1 MADSRTPPPATQ
13 GAPALDFDGLRPPSP
28 FMTAEHDAWR
38 AHVRGFVNT
47 HIAPHLDAWDA
58 ASDFPDSLYKEAA
71 KAGVSG
77 MGFREDLGG
86 TGEDVDLYH
95 RIIFAEEF
103 FRMGSGVVF
112 ADLATPWIALPPI
125 INGGTPEMLDR
136 VARPVLAGDRKIAF
150 AVTEPGGGSDV
161 SGFTTTAERKGD
173 VFVVNGGKTLISGAM
188 KADFLLAAVRTGGPG
203 MGGLSMLL
211 IETDRPG
218 VSRGPVPGLQWYN
231 RNNGWLQFDNVEV
244 PVSNLVGVENRGFA
258 GLASQFNIER
268 FSGIAATLAMTRTC
282 VAEAVAFARER
293 QTFGK
298 RLIDHQVMRHKI
310 VDMIQKLKVAYA
322 LLDMLVWRFS
332 RGEAPIADLA
342 LLKVQATT
350 TLEHCARESL
360 QVLGGRAYT
369 GDNRVER
376 IYRES
381 RIFVI
386 GGGSEEILRDLA
398 AKQLG
403 F

>member
-1 MADSRTPPPATQ
+1 MAEHT
-13 GAPALDFDGLRPPSP
+13 APALDFDGLRPPSP
-28 FMTAEHDAWR
+28 FLTPEHDAWR
-38 AHVRGFVNT
+38 AKLRDFIDTRV
-47 HIAPHLDAWDA
+47 APDLDAWDA
-58 ASDFPDSLYKEAA
+58 ASDFPDSLYGEAA
-71 KAGVSG
+71 RAGISG

-86 TGEDVDLYH
+86 TGENVDLYH
-95 RIIFAEEF
+95 RILFAEEF
-103 FRMGSGVVF
+103 FRLGSGVVF

-125 INGGTPEMLDR
+125 ISGGTPEMLDR
-136 VARPVLAGDRKIAF
+136 VARPVLAGEKKIAF

-161 SGFTTTAERKGD
+161 SGFTTTAERRGD

-188 KADFLLAAVRTGGPG
+188 KADFLLTAVRTGGPG

-218 VSRGPVPGLQWYN
+218 VTRGPVPGLQWYN
-231 RNNGWLQFDNVEV
+231 RNNGWLSFENVEV
-244 PVSNLVGVENRGFA
+244 PVSNLIGVENRGFA
-258 GLASQFNIER
+258 GLAGQFNIER
-268 FSGIAATLAMTRTC
+268 FSGIAATLAMARTC
-282 VAEAVAFARER
+282 VAESIAFARER
-293 QTFGK
+293 HTFGK

-310 VDMIQKLKVAYA
+310 VDMVQRLKAAYA
-322 LLDMLVWRFS
+322 FLDILVWRFS
-332 RGEAPIADLA
+332 RGEAPVADLA

-369 GDNRVER
+369 GQNRVER
-376 IYRES
+376 IYREA

-398 AKQLG
+398 AKQMG

>member
-1 MADSRTPPPATQ
+1 MADHT
-13 GAPALDFDGLRPPSP
+13 APALDFDGLRPPSP
-28 FMTAEHDAWR
+28 FLTPAHDAWR
-38 AHVRGFVNT
+38 RQLRAFVDT
-47 HIAPHLDAWDA
+47 HIAPNLSEWDA
-58 ASDFPDSLYKEAA
+58 ASDFPDSLYVEAA
-71 KAGVSG
+71 KAGILG

-86 TGEDVDLYH
+86 TGEDIDLWD
-95 RIIFAEEF
+95 RILFAEEF
-103 FRMGSGVVF
+103 FRLGSGVVF

-125 INGGTPEMLDR
+125 INGGSPEMLDR
-136 VARPVLAGDRKIAF
+136 VARPVLAGEKKIAF

-173 VFVVNGGKTLISGAM
+173 VFVVNGGKTLISGAL
-188 KADFLLAAVRTGGPG
+188 KADFLLTAVRTGGPG

-244 PVSNLVGVENRGFA
+244 PVSNLIGVENRGFA

-268 FSGIAATLAMTRTC
+268 FSGISATLAMARTC
-282 VAEAVAFARER
+282 IAEAIAFARER

-298 RLIDHQVMRHKI
+298 RLIDHQSMRHKI
-310 VDMIQKLKVAYA
+310 VEMIQRLKAAYA
-322 LLDMLVWRFS
+322 FLDILVWRFS
-332 RGEAPIADLA
+332 RGETPVADLA

-376 IYRES
+376 IYREA

-398 AKQLG
+398 AKQMGL
-403 F
+403 

>member
-1 MADSRTPPPATQ
+1 MADHT
-13 GAPALDFDGLRPPSP
+13 APALDFDGLRPPSP
-28 FMTAEHDAWR
+28 FLTERHDAWR
-38 AHVRGFVNT
+38 TQLRTFVDT
-47 HIAPHLDAWDA
+47 HIAPNLKDWDA
-58 ASDFPDSLYKEAA
+58 ASDFPDSLYVEAA
-71 KAGVSG
+71 KAGILG

-86 TGEDVDLYH
+86 TGEDIDLWD

-103 FRMGSGVVF
+103 FRLGSGVVF

-125 INGGTPEMLDR
+125 ISGGTPEMLER
-136 VARPVLAGDRKIAF
+136 VAKPVLDGQKKIAF

-161 SGFTTTAERKGD
+161 SAFTTTAERKGD

-188 KADFLLAAVRTGGPG
+188 KADYLLTAVRTGGPG

-211 IETDRPG
+211 IETDRAG
-218 VSRGPVPGLQWYN
+218 VSRGPVPGLEWYN
-231 RNNGWLQFDNVEV
+231 RNNGWLKFDNVEV
-244 PVSNLVGVENRGFA
+244 PVTNLIGVENRGFA
-258 GLASQFNIER
+258 GLAGQFNIER
-268 FSGIAATLAMTRTC
+268 FSGISATLAMARTC
-282 VAEAVAFARER
+282 IAEAIAFARER

-298 RLIDHQVMRHKI
+298 RLIDHQSMRHKI
-310 VDMIQKLKVAYA
+310 VEMIQRLKAAYA
-322 LLDMLVWRFS
+322 FLDILVWRFQ
-332 RGEAPIADLA
+332 RGETPVADLA

-376 IYRES
+376 IYREA

-398 AKQLG
+398 AKQMG

>member
-1 MADSRTPPPATQ
+1 MADHAP
-13 GAPALDFDGLRPPSP
+13 PALDFDGLRPPSP
-28 FMTAEHDAWR
+28 FMTPEHDAWR
-38 AHVRGFVNT
+38 TKLRGFVDT
-47 HIAPHLDAWDA
+47 HIAPNLDAWDA
-58 ASDFPDSLYKEAA
+58 ASDFPDDLYKAA
-71 KAGVSG
+71 AREGISG
-77 MGFREDLGG
+77 MGFRQDLGG
-86 TGEDVDLYH
+86 NGESVDLWD
-95 RIIFAEEF
+95 RILFAEEF
-103 FRMGSGVVF
+103 FRLGSGVVF

-125 INGGTPEMLDR
+125 IAGGTPEMLER
-136 VARPVLAGDRKIAF
+136 VAKPVLAGDRKIAF

-161 SGFTTTAERKGD
+161 SGFTTTAERRGD

-188 KADFLLAAVRTGGPG
+188 KADFLLTAVRTGGPG

-218 VSRGPVPGLQWYN
+218 VTRGPVPGLDWYN
-231 RNNGWLQFDNVEV
+231 RNNGWLKFDNVEV
-244 PVSNLVGVENRGFA
+244 PVTNLVGVENRGFA
-258 GLASQFNIER
+258 GLAGQFNIER

-282 VAEAVAFARER
+282 VAEAIAFARER

-310 VDMIQKLKVAYA
+310 VDMVQRIKVAYA
-322 LLDMLVWRFS
+322 MLDILVWRFG
-332 RGEAPIADLA
+332 RGEVPVADLA
-342 LLKVQATT
+342 LLKVQATN

-369 GDNRVER
+369 GGNRVER
-376 IYRES
+376 IHREA

-398 AKQLG
+398 AKQMG